1 MSAADMNNAIKE
13 ASKKYF
19 RELNRIKSETVD
31 SWAEAKKKS
40 NKEKQNELQICEE
53 NLNAIIEALRD
64 CTGSL
69 SINWS
74 EDFVEDKVESEVVA
88 NNDSTVSYRRRAS
101 PTRLKINISG
111 NAIQERT
118 AAETF
123 VEALKTLGFD
133 EVARLNLSPTP
144 YPLLSK
150 TEKSPYSSHTLQ
162 SGEWNVNF
170 PTSTQSKKDCIEEI
184 CKKLNKPAQVEI
196 VSK

>member
-1 MSAADMNNAIKE
+1 MSATDMNNAIRE

-31 SWAEAKKKS
+31 SWAEAKKKGD
-40 NKEKQNELQICEE
+40 KEKQNEFQICEE
-53 NLNAIIEALRD
+53 KLDTIIEALCD
-64 CTGSL
+64 CAKSL

-88 NNDSTVSYRRRAS
+88 NNDSTVGYRRRAS
-101 PTRLKINISG
+101 PTRLKVNISG
-111 NAIQERT
+111 NTIQERT

-150 TEKSPYSSHTLQ
+150 TEKSPHSSHTLQ

-170 PTSTQSKKDCIEEI
+170 PTNTQSKKDCLEEI
-184 CKKLNKPAQVEI
+184 CKKLNKSAQVEI
-196 VSK
+196 VSR